1 MAKKAASSK
10 PRFTWRIEVAKDIE
24 DPSHPQDW
32 QTLENVNP
40 GEPTSEVAAKDAAD
54 KALDK
59 VSPPH
64 RNNRG
69 FFRAVIEPIT
79 V

>member
-10 PRFTWRIEVAKDIE
+10 PRFTWKIEVAKDIE
-24 DPSHPQDW
+24 DPDHPQDW
-32 QTLENVNP
+32 QPLENVDP
-40 GEPTSEVAAKDAAD
+40 GEPSSEVAAKAAAER
-54 KALDK
+54 ALEK

-69 FFRAVIEPIT
+69 FFRAVISPIT